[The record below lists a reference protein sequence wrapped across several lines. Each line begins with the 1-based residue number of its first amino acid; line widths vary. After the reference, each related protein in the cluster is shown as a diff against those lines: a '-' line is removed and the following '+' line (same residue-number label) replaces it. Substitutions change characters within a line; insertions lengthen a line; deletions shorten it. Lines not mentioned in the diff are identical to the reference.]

1 MHDEMLGSLMV
12 EFYAAISGPAGPRD
26 AERERSVF
34 HSAARLMRTGVDG
47 TGRPWIKIMTVDE
60 YLEDTRAFFAAN
72 DLYEVEIAQRVDS
85 FGNVAHVRS
94 VYEKRW
100 RLASSNDPEQIG
112 RGVNSVQLY
121 HDGARW
127 WVISVLWDNERAGVD
142 LPREWLAKEGSSA
155 G

>member
-12 EFYAAISGPAGPRD
+12 EFYVAISGPAGPRD
-26 AERERSVF
+26 AERERRVF
-34 HSAARLMRTGVDG
+34 HPAARLMRTGVDEA
-47 TGRPWIKIMTVDE
+47 GRPWIKIMTVDD

-72 DLYEVEIAQRVDS
+72 DLYEVEIAQRVDR

-100 RLASSNDPEQIG
+100 RLAASNDAEHVG

-121 HDGARW
+121 NDGARW
-127 WVISVLWDNERAGVD
+127 WVISVLWDNERAGVE
-142 LPREWLAKEGSSA
+142 LPREWLAKTSSSA